1 MPGYLS
7 MFPLQNTKCRDNVC
21 FTGQTGSPKEVLEVP
36 LIHQLNGVDHPVCR
50 VPTMTEGRPLAISP
64 PPGPGLPD
72 PPSSSGAG
80 ELVLSKNIYS
90 LGHICDCCGL
100 CGDEGM
106 ESNRGN
112 MASAQRSH
120 CSVPQPLV
128 SCQRSTSPP
137 PSSGRDPQALGK
149 V

>member
-1 MPGYLS
+1 M
-7 MFPLQNTKCRDNVC
+7 NTKCRDNVR
-21 FTGQTGSPKEVLEVP
+21 FTGRTGSPKEVLEVP

-64 PPGPGLPD
+64 PPGPGLPH

-137 PSSGRDPQALGK
+137 PSSVRDPQALGK